1 MAVTAADSDAD
12 VPAPLPEPVRARVV
26 ALAAD
31 VLPQVTPLPPPLR
44 KVSAFAPRRR
54 ARLGGGQIA
63 AALEDPEFRERIATQ
78 VDAARPAGLDDPL
91 DEAAY
96 AWLLRPEGW
105 EEILA
110 GAIRRMAAAATPRD
124 VAEVDRLRDR
134 LAAAEQSVKDL
145 RGEHRSAVEEL
156 KADNTALRRKLGEAR
171 ATARN
176 TAAASADATARA
188 EEGRSRAESALQAAE
203 AESRR
208 LRAQVE
214 ELQKVSAA
222 AKREVRSDRDE
233 ATLRARILLETL
245 IDAGQGL
252 RRELAL
258 PAVSGTPGEK
268 VEEAY
273 VAGQRDPSSA
283 GALGPDSPV
292 LLEQYLSM
300 PRARL
305 IIDGYNVSKAAWP
318 ESSLEAQRIRLV
330 NGLAPLVARVGAET
344 TVVFDAAAV
353 STRPVATAPRG
364 VKVMFSP
371 EGVIADDVIRELV
384 DAEPE
389 GRVVVVVSSDAEV
402 ARDVLRAGARS
413 MSASSLVSLAGLR

>member
-1 MAVTAADSDAD
+1 VTTAESDAE
-12 VPAPLPEPVRARVV
+12 VPVPLPEPIRARVV
-26 ALAAD
+26 ALVAD
-31 VLPQVTPLPPPLR
+31 ALPQVAPLPAALR
-44 KVSAFAPRRR
+44 KVAAFAPRRR
-54 ARLGGGQIA
+54 ARLGGAQIV
-63 AALEDPEFRERIATQ
+63 AALADSEFRERVAMQ
-78 VDAARPAGLDDPL
+78 VDAARPARTDDPV
-91 DEAAY
+91 DDAAY
-96 AWLLRPEGW
+96 AWLLRPEDW
-105 EEILA
+105 EDRVADAVRQVATA
-110 GAIRRMAAAATPRD
+110 GPPPD
-124 VAEVDRLRDR
+124 VAEVDRLRER

-145 RGEHRSAVEEL
+145 RTAHKAALEEL
-156 KADNTALRRKLGEAR
+156 KAENSALRRKLGEAR
-171 ATARN
+171 AAARK
-176 TAAASADATARA
+176 TAAEFADAIAVA
-188 EEGRSRAESALQAAE
+188 EQGRSRASSALQAAE

-208 LRAQVE
+208 LRGQVE
-214 ELQKVSAA
+214 ELQTAVTAA
-222 AKREVRSDRDE
+222 RREARSGRDD

-268 VEEAY
+268 VEEGY

-330 NGLAPLVARVGAET
+330 NGVASLVARVGAET

-353 STRPVATAPRG
+353 SARPVTTAPRG

-371 EGVIADDVIRELV
+371 EGVIADDVIRDLV
-384 DAEPE
+384 AAEPE

-402 ARDVLRAGARS
+402 ARDILRAGARS
-413 MSASSLVSLAGLR
+413 MSASSLVALANLR